1 MDGGLIRGLFDSDTV
16 KAIGL
21 SIGTVVATFF
31 ARRKLKMMASD
42 DSVAMDANSAKS
54 SVYRTLR
61 EENDRLRAIVTE
73 KDAMIHELTE
83 RADQAFKERNDAII
97 ELAAL
102 RAEAKLLRE
111 HTTRLENRISD
122 MQRKIENPKG

>member
-1 MDGGLIRGLFDSDTV
+1 MDGELIRGLFDSDTI

-21 SIGTVVATFF
+21 SVGTVVATFF
-31 ARRKLKMMASD
+31 ARRKFKMLASD

-61 EENDRLRAIVTE
+61 EENDRLRAIVAE
-73 KDAMIHELTE
+73 KDSTIRELIE
-83 RADQAFKERNDAII
+83 RADRAFRERNDAII

-111 HTTRLENRISD
+111 HTARLENRISE
-122 MQRKIENPKG
+122 MQRKIENPNG